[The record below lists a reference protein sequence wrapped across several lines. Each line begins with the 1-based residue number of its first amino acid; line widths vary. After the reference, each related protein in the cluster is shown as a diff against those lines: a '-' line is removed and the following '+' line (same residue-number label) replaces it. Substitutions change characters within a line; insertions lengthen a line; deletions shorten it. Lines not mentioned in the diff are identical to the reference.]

1 MKVMKDL
8 ENSNYLPQE
17 TFEASKEKVKKK
29 NEKQLVTLE
38 SVLLRNIFIS

>member
-1 MKVMKDL
+1 MKVMKYL

-17 TFEASKEKVKKK
+17 TFEASKEKVKK

>member
-1 MKVMKDL
+1 MKYL
-8 ENSNYLPQE
+8 ENANYLSQE
-17 TFEASKEKVKKK
+17 TFEASKEKVKKNK

>member
-1 MKVMKDL
+1 MKVMKYL

-29 NEKQLVTLE
+29 TKSSE
-38 SVLLRNIFIS
+38 